1 MVKES
6 PKGIEVKN
14 MRNILASEKAYNI
27 IINNLKGTAE
37 ELYAYKL
44 GNLGS
49 CEQLEEFIDDNCNK
63 NYIAKGEDIE
73 DIEEYIEIAT
83 FNSNEEIEPNFE
95 VLEGSVIWR

>member
-1 MVKES
+1 
-6 PKGIEVKN
+6 
-14 MRNILASEKAYNI
+14 MRNILVSEKAYNI
-27 IINNLKGTAE
+27 IINSLKGTAE

-44 GNLGS
+44 GSLGS

-83 FNSNEEIEPNFE
+83 FNKNEEIEPNFE

>member
-1 MVKES
+1 
-6 PKGIEVKN
+6 

-27 IINNLKGTAE
+27 IINNLKGTTE

-73 DIEEYIEIAT
+73 DVEEYIEIAT
-83 FNSNEEIEPNFE
+83 FNNNEEIEPNFE
-95 VLEGSVIWR
+95 ALEGSIIWR